1 MSDLDLLRV
10 RARGLERVW
19 SYSEREKYEPYNVWL
34 AADESLLLVCEYGEQ
49 GEDAEIVVYKRR
61 DS

>member
-1 MSDLDLLRV
+1 M
-10 RARGLERVW
+10 ERVW